1 MILGGVKGDDAL
13 AALDCGTNSTRLLVV
28 GASGDV
34 RAREMTITRLGEGV
48 DRTGRLG
55 EEAIRRTVDVLAEFR
70 KAIDLHGV
78 VKKRA
83 AATSAVRDAENAEEF
98 LDRVVEVLGVVPE
111 VLPGAEEG
119 RLAYLGA
126 TAELD
131 PRQGPY
137 LLIDVGGGSTELVGT
152 VGSGIVVV
160 SLEVGCVRAT
170 ERFFAHDPPLAGEL
184 EAARSYV
191 RGLVSRAVDDHPGLK
206 GAARLI
212 GVAGT
217 VAALSR
223 LDQGLVA
230 YDRDRIHHSQVTLA
244 AVERLIGQL
253 GSMTLESRLQWPA
266 LEAERADVIVGGAV
280 VLAEAMTTLGFDA
293 LTASESDLLDGIA
306 AELLAA

>member
-1 MILGGVKGDDAL
+1 M
-13 AALDCGTNSTRLLVV
+13 R
-28 GASGDV
+28 
-34 RAREMTITRLGEGV
+34 ITRLGEGV

-280 VLAEAMTTLGFDA
+280 VLAEAMTTLGFDT